1 MSKKADF
8 SNVNPLSVKGLQ
20 LFTEELAL
28 TYAQLHQESRKRGLT
43 PLPFNSDPAA
53 AVANLRKMLTA
64 IEKHDA
70 KK

>member
-20 LFTEELAL
+20 MFTEELAL
-28 TYAQLHQESRKRGLT
+28 TYSQLHQESRKRGLT
-43 PLPFNSDPAA
+43 PLPLPSAPAD

>member
-8 SNVNPLSVKGLQ
+8 SKVDPLSYRGVQ
-20 LFTEELAL
+20 MFTEEVAL
-28 TYAQLHQESRKRGLT
+28 TYASLHQMSRKRGLT
-43 PLPFNSDPAA
+43 PLPLPSAPAD

-64 IEKHDA
+64 IQKHDA